1 MRNLT
6 VYATKNKNQVTMNII
21 IIIIND
27 VSEEAR
33 KLPIQQIHRECF
45 NYNC

>member
-1 MRNLT
+1 MQQKEKSGN
-6 VYATKNKNQVTMNII
+6 YEY

-33 KLPIQQIHRECF
+33 KLPIQQIHRDR
-45 NYNC
+45 NVLTTIAK

>member
-1 MRNLT
+1 MKKENL
-6 VYATKNKNQVTMNII
+6 VTMN

-33 KLPIQQIHRECF
+33 KLHIQQIDRELMF
-45 NYNC
+45 